1 MKKALLFLLLTL
13 FFAYNNEFPADN
25 GWNNLN
31 KILNNIKPPKFRDKS
46 YLITS
51 FGAVSDGITDCT
63 FAFREAIDKCSKEG
77 GGKVIVPEGTF
88 LTGAIHLKNSVN
100 LYVSKGA
107 IVKFSTDPSKYLPV
121 VYTRFE
127 GVECMNYSPLI
138 YAYEQKNIAVT
149 GEGLLDGQGSMENW
163 WKWKASDGELSQTPA
178 RNKLVEMG
186 ENNIPVQDRVFGKGS
201 FLRPVFFQPYKCKN
215 ILVEGVTFKNS
226 SMWFLNPVLCK
237 NVTFNK
243 VATDGIGP
251 NNDGCDPE
259 SCTDVLIKGCSFNNG
274 DDCIAIKSGRNND
287 GRRVNVPSSNI
298 IIQDC
303 IMKEGHG
310 GVVIGS
316 EVSGNVRN
324 VFAENCVMSSPNL
337 DRALRFKTNSERGG
351 IIENVYARNIQVG
364 EVKEAIILIDY
375 YYDTGDKG
383 KFTPVMRNFYFNNI
397 SSKKSKYALN
407 LKAYERSPVK
417 NFQIE
422 NCSFNN
428 VKNPNVIENIE
439 ITKCNNVKVD
449 GKLIE
454 IKNK

>member
-1 MKKALLFLLLTL
+1 MFCILSINT
-13 FFAYNNEFPADN
+13 FPSGG
-25 GWNNLN
+25 GWNDLN
-31 KILNNIKPPKFRDKS
+31 KILKKIKPPKFANRN

-51 FGAVSDGITDCT
+51 FGAIANGNTDCT
-63 FAFREAIDKCSKEG
+63 IAFRNAIDKCSKEG

-88 LTGAIHLKNSVN
+88 LTGAIHLKSGVN
-100 LYVSKGA
+100 LYISKGA

-138 YAYEQKNIAVT
+138 YSYEQINLAVT
-149 GEGLLDGQGSMENW
+149 GEGILDGQGSKDNW
-163 WKWKASDGELSQTPA
+163 WKWKASKGEFSQTTA
-178 RNKLVEMG
+178 RDKLIGMG
-186 ENNIPVQDRVFGKGS
+186 ENNTPVKDRVFGEGS

-226 SMWFLNPVLCK
+226 PMWFLNPVLCK

-243 VATDGIGP
+243 VVTDGIGP

-259 SCTDVLIKGCSFNNG
+259 SSTDILIKGCSFNNG

-298 IIQDC
+298 VIQGC
-303 IMKEGHG
+303 TMKEGHG

-316 EVSGNVRN
+316 EVSGSVRN
-324 VFAENCVMSSPNL
+324 VYAENCVMSSPNL

-351 IIENVYARNIQVG
+351 VIENVYARNIEVG
-364 EVKEAIILIDY
+364 EVREAVILIDY
-375 YYDTGDKG
+375 YYDKGDIG
-383 KFTPVMRNFYFNNI
+383 KFTPVMRNFHFENI
-397 SSKKSKYALN
+397 TSKKSPYALN
-407 LKAYERSPVK
+407 MKAYERSPVK

-422 NCSFNN
+422 NCSFEN
-428 VKNPNVIENIE
+428 VQNPNVIENIE
-439 ITKCNNVKVD
+439 ITRCKSVTIN
-449 GKLIE
+449 GKQME
-454 IKNK
+454 IKN

>member
-1 MKKALLFLLLTL
+1 MKKTLLFLLLNFL
-13 FFAYNNEFPADN
+13 LLPSNEFPADN

-31 KILNNIKPPKFRDKS
+31 KILKNIKPPKFRDKN

-51 FGAVSDGITDCT
+51 FGAVADGITDCT
-63 FAFREAIDKCSKEG
+63 NAFRMAIDKCSKEG

-88 LTGAIHLKNSVN
+88 LTGAIHLKSGVN
-100 LYVSKGA
+100 LYISKGA

-149 GEGLLDGQGSMENW
+149 GEGMLDGQGSKDNW
-163 WKWKASDGELSQTPA
+163 WKWKASSGEFSQKQA
-178 RNKLVEMG
+178 RDKLVDMG
-186 ENNIPVQDRVFGKGS
+186 EKNVLVKKRVFGEGS

-226 SMWFLNPVLCK
+226 SMWFLNPVLCQ

-243 VATDGIGP
+243 VATDGVGP

-259 SCTDVLIKGCSFNNG
+259 SCTDVLIRGCSFNNG

-287 GRRVNVPSSNI
+287 GRRVNVPCKNI
-298 IIQDC
+298 VIQNC
-303 IMKEGHG
+303 IMKDGHG

-316 EVSGNVRN
+316 EVSGNVSN
-324 VFAENCVMSSPNL
+324 VYAENCDMSSPNL

-351 IIENVYARNIQVG
+351 VIENVFVRNIKVG
-364 EVKEAIILIDY
+364 EVGEAVILIDY
-375 YYDTGDKG
+375 YYDKGDVG
-383 KFTPVMRNFYFNNI
+383 KYTPVMKNFHFSNI
-397 SSKKSKYALN
+397 TSKKSPYALN
-407 LKAYERSPVK
+407 MKAYNRSPVK
-417 NFQIE
+417 NLQIE
-422 NCSFNN
+422 NCSFEN
-428 VKNPNVIENIE
+428 VKNPNIIENIE
-439 ITKCNNVKVD
+439 ITECKSVTVNGIVMT
-449 GKLIE
+449 
-454 IKNK
+454 IKK

>member
-1 MKKALLFLLLTL
+1 MKKTLLFLLLNFL
-13 FFAYNNEFPADN
+13 LIPSNEYPADN

-31 KILNNIKPPKFRDKS
+31 KILKNIKPPKFRDKN

-51 FGAVSDGITDCT
+51 FGAVPGGITDCT
-63 FAFREAIDKCSKEG
+63 NAFKLAIDKCSKEG

-88 LTGAIHLKNSVN
+88 LTGAIHLKSGVN
-100 LYVSKGA
+100 LYISKGA

-138 YAYEQKNIAVT
+138 YAYEQNNIAVT
-149 GEGLLDGQGSMENW
+149 GEGLLDGQGSKDNW
-163 WKWKASDGELSQTPA
+163 WKWKASEGEFSQTPA
-178 RNKLVEMG
+178 RDKLVKMG
-186 ENNIPVQDRVFGKGS
+186 EDNTPVKDRVFGKGS

-215 ILVEGVTFKNS
+215 ILVDGVTFRNS

-237 NVTFNK
+237 NVTFNN

-298 IIQDC
+298 VIQGC
-303 IMKEGHG
+303 VMKDGHG

-316 EVSGNVRN
+316 EVSGGVRN
-324 VFAENCVMSSPNL
+324 VYAENCVMSSPNL

-351 IIENVYARNIQVG
+351 VIENVYCRNIDVG
-364 EVKEAIILIDY
+364 EVKEAVILIDY
-375 YYDTGDKG
+375 YYDKGDVG
-383 KFTPVMRNFYFNNI
+383 KFTPVMRNFYFNNVT
-397 SSKKSKYALN
+397 SKKSRYALN
-407 LKAYERSPVK
+407 MKAYERSPVK
-417 NFQIE
+417 NLQIE
-422 NCSFNN
+422 NCSFEN
-428 VKNPNVIENIE
+428 VKNPNVIDNIE
-439 ITKCNNVKVD
+439 ITRCKSVTIN
-449 GKLIE
+449 GKQMEL
-454 IKNK
+454 KN

>member
-1 MKKALLFLLLTL
+1 MKKTILFLLFSFIFISTDV
-13 FFAYNNEFPADN
+13 FPSDG
-25 GWNNLN
+25 GWKDLN
-31 KILNNIKPPKFRDKS
+31 KILKNIKPPKFANKN

-51 FGAVSDGITDCT
+51 FGAVADGNTDCT
-63 FAFREAIDKCSKEG
+63 NAFRDAIEKCSKEG

-88 LTGAIHLKNSVN
+88 LTGAIHLKSGVN
-100 LYVSKGA
+100 LYISKGA
-107 IVKFSTDPSKYLPV
+107 VIKFSTDPSKYLPL

-138 YAYEQKNIAVT
+138 YAYDQQNIAVT
-149 GEGLLDGQGSMENW
+149 GEGILDGQGSKENW
-163 WKWKASDGELSQTPA
+163 WKWKASNGEFSQKQA
-178 RNKLVEMG
+178 RDKLVDMG
-186 ENNIPVQDRVFGKGS
+186 EKNVPVKDRVFGEGS

-243 VATDGIGP
+243 VSTDGLGP

-259 SCTDVLIKGCSFNNG
+259 SCTDVLIRGCSFNNG

-298 IIQDC
+298 VIQNC
-303 IMKEGHG
+303 VMKDGQG

-316 EVSGNVRN
+316 EVSGSVKNVY
-324 VFAENCVMSSPNL
+324 AENCEMNSPNL

-351 IIENVYARNIQVG
+351 VIENVFVRNIKVG
-364 EVKEAIILIDY
+364 EVGEAVILIDF
-375 YYDTGDKG
+375 YYDKGDIG
-383 KFTPVMRNFYFNNI
+383 KFTPAMRNFYFNNI
-397 SSKKSKYALN
+397 TSQKSPYALN
-407 LKAYERSPVK
+407 MKAYERSPVK
-417 NFQIE
+417 NLQIE
-422 NCSFNN
+422 NCTFEN

-439 ITKCNNVKVD
+439 ITKCKSVTVN
-449 GKLIE
+449 GKLMV
-454 IKNK
+454 IKK

>member
-1 MKKALLFLLLTL
+1 MKKTILFLFLNIL
-13 FFAYNNEFPADN
+13 FISANVFPSDG
-25 GWNNLN
+25 GWKDLN
-31 KILNNIKPPKFRDKS
+31 KILKNIKAPKFGDKK

-51 FGAVSDGITDCT
+51 FGAVADGNTDCT
-63 FAFREAIDKCSKEG
+63 NAFRNAIEKCSKEG

-88 LTGAIHLKNSVN
+88 STGAIHLKSGVN
-100 LYVSKGA
+100 LYISKGA
-107 IVKFSTDPSKYLPV
+107 VVKFSTDPSKYLPL

-138 YAYEQKNIAVT
+138 YAYEQENIAVT
-149 GEGLLDGQGSMENW
+149 GEGILDGQGSKENW
-163 WKWKASDGELSQTPA
+163 WKWKASAGEFSQKQA
-178 RNKLVEMG
+178 RDKLVDMG
-186 ENNIPVQDRVFGKGS
+186 EKNVPVKDRVFGEGS

-259 SCTDVLIKGCSFNNG
+259 SCTNVLIKGCSFNNG

-287 GRRVNVPSSNI
+287 GRRVNVPCKNI
-298 IIQDC
+298 VIQNC
-303 IMKEGHG
+303 IMKDGHG

-316 EVSGNVRN
+316 EVSGNVSN
-324 VFAENCVMSSPNL
+324 VYAEDCEMSSPNL

-351 IIENVYARNIQVG
+351 IIENVYARNIKVG
-364 EVKEAIILIDY
+364 EVKEAVILIDY
-375 YYDTGDKG
+375 YYDKGDIG
-383 KFTPVMRNFYFNNI
+383 KFTPVMRNFHFSNI
-397 SSKKSKYALN
+397 TSKKSPFALN
-407 LKAYERSPVK
+407 MKAYERSPVK
-417 NFQIE
+417 NLQIE
-422 NCSFNN
+422 NCSFEN

-439 ITKCNNVKVD
+439 ITRCKSVTIN
-449 GKLIE
+449 GKQME
-454 IKNK
+454 IKN